1 MRTLHLVDADAEA
14 GHVVLETTDGQEKF
28 ELPIDQALL
37 AALTDAPPDPA
48 PPVRRVTTS
57 SESRITPREIQ
68 MKVRGGDSPEA
79 IAEAYGADPDW
90 VLRFAGPVVAE
101 RLRMADEGRR
111 AKARRSTTEGQT
123 VVFGEAVDERFAQHG
138 IDPHSVRWDSHRRE
152 DGQWVLTAHWVGG
165 QADRRADW
173 TFHLAGRTV
182 APMDDTAAD
191 LLSDRPIRA
200 IHAPGPGDLDTTS
213 PNLTLAPPLA
223 PGLVAFPAMPDALT
237 GQLPAN
243 EEVFDQA
250 QFEKPQFDPSAE
262 TAQFER
268 GALDQALEQ
277 ALEQTFDQTAFDNA
291 AFEEPHLPLHVP
303 DVPKQRERKVTDLG
317 VARRDDESDD
327 DKAAR
332 ASIPSWDDILL
343 GVRRKRD

>member
-1 MRTLHLVDADAEA
+1 MRTLHLVESDAEA

-28 ELPIDQALL
+28 ELPIDQALR
-37 AALTDAPPDPA
+37 AALTDAPADPA
-48 PPVRRVTTS
+48 PPTPRVTKP
-57 SESRITPREIQ
+57 SEPKITPREIQ

-138 IDPHSVRWDSHRRE
+138 IDPHSVRWDAHRRE
-152 DGQWVLTAHWVGG
+152 DGQWVLSAHWVGG

-173 TFHLAGRTV
+173 SFHLSGRTV

-200 IHAPGPGDLDTTS
+200 ILAPEPSDLETTS

-223 PGLVAFPAMPDALT
+223 PGLVAFPAMSDALT

-250 QFEKPQFDPSAE
+250 QFDPTAE

-268 GALDQALEQ
+268 GALDR
-277 ALEQTFDQTAFDNA
+277 ALEQTFDQAAFDRS

-303 DVPKQRERKVTDLG
+303 DAPKHRERKVTDLG
-317 VARRDDESDD
+317 VTRRDDESDD

>member
-14 GHVVLETTDGQEKF
+14 GHVVLQTTDGQEKF
-28 ELPIDQALL
+28 ELPIDQALR
-37 AALTDAPPDPA
+37 AALTDAPADPA
-48 PPVRRVTTS
+48 PPAQRVTTS
-57 SESRITPREIQ
+57 SEPRITPREIQ
-68 MKVRGGDSPEA
+68 MKVRSGDSPET

-90 VLRFAGPVVAE
+90 VQRFAGPVVAE

-138 IDPHSVRWDSHRRE
+138 IDPHSVRWDAHRRE
-152 DGQWVLTAHWVGG
+152 DGQWVLTAYWVGG

-173 TFHLAGRTV
+173 TFHLSSRSV

-200 IHAPGPGDLDTTS
+200 IHAPEPSELETTS
-213 PNLTLAPPLA
+213 PNLTLAPPL
-223 PGLVAFPAMPDALT
+223 T
-237 GQLPAN
+237 H

-250 QFEKPQFDPSAE
+250 QFDRTRFDPAAD
-262 TAQFER
+262 TAQFDR
-268 GALDQALEQ
+268 GALDQALGQ
-277 ALEQTFDQTAFDNA
+277 ALEPTFDQA

-303 DVPKQRERKVTDLG
+303 DVPNQRERKVTDLG
-317 VARRDDESDD
+317 VARRDDESDE

>member
-1 MRTLHLVDADAEA
+1 
-14 GHVVLETTDGQEKF
+14 
-28 ELPIDQALL
+28 
-37 AALTDAPPDPA
+37 
-48 PPVRRVTTS
+48 
-57 SESRITPREIQ
+57 

-101 RLRMADEGRR
+101 RSRMADEARR

-138 IDPHSVRWDSHRRE
+138 IDPQSVRWDSHRRE
-152 DGQWVLTAHWVGG
+152 DGQWVLSAHWVGG

-173 TFHLAGRTV
+173 TFHLSGRTV
-182 APMDDTAAD
+182 APLDDTAAD

-200 IHAPGPGDLDTTS
+200 ILAPEPSDLETTS

-223 PGLVAFPAMPDALT
+223 PGLVAFPDALT
-237 GQLPAN
+237 GPLPAN

-250 QFEKPQFDPSAE
+250 QFDAAAE

-277 ALEQTFDQTAFDNA
+277 TFDQAAFDQAAFDQA

-303 DVPKQRERKVTDLG
+303 DLPKHRERKVTDLG

>member
-1 MRTLHLVDADAEA
+1 MRTLHLVDADTGA
-14 GHVVLETTDGQEKF
+14 GHVVLETADGQEKF
-28 ELPIDQALL
+28 ELPIDQALRD
-37 AALTDAPPDPA
+37 ALTDAPAPSPA
-48 PPVRRVTTS
+48 KPRAATS
-57 SESRITPREIQ
+57 SAPQITPREIQ
-68 MKVRGGDSPEA
+68 MKVRSGDSPEA

-90 VLRFAGPVVAE
+90 VLRFAGPVLAE
-101 RLRMADEGRR
+101 RARIADEGRR

-123 VVFGEAVDERFAQHG
+123 VVFGEAVDARFAQHG
-138 IDPHSVRWDSHRRE
+138 IDPQGVRWDAHRRD
-152 DGQWVLTAHWVGG
+152 DGQWVLSAHWVGG

-173 TFHLAGRTV
+173 SFHLSGRTV

-200 IHAPGPGDLDTTS
+200 IQPPSDLEATS

-223 PGLVAFPAMPDALT
+223 AGVVAFPVLPDAHT
-237 GQLPAN
+237 GPLPVG

-250 QFEKPQFDPSAE
+250 AFDRAATDEPVPADLDRASFDQARFD
-262 TAQFER
+262 Q
-268 GALDQALEQ
+268 GALDKLVSEQ
-277 ALEQTFDQTAFDNA
+277 AP
-291 AFEEPHLPLHVP
+291 FEEPHLPLHVP
-303 DVPKQRERKVTDLG
+303 DAPKHRERKITDLG
-317 VARRDDESDD
+317 AGRREDDSDD

>member
-28 ELPIDQALL
+28 ELPIDQALR
-37 AALTDAPPDPA
+37 AALTTDVEAGPA
-48 PPVRRVTTS
+48 GPAKPTPRVATP
-57 SESRITPREIQ
+57 SEPRITPREIQ

-101 RLRMADEGRR
+101 RSRMADEARR

-152 DGQWVLTAHWVGG
+152 DGQWVLSAHWVGG

-173 TFHLAGRTV
+173 TFHLSGRTV
-182 APMDDTAAD
+182 APLDDTAAD

-200 IHAPGPGDLDTTS
+200 ILAPEPSDLETTS
-213 PNLTLAPPLA
+213 PNLALAPPLA
-223 PGLVAFPAMPDALT
+223 PGLVAFPALPDALT
-237 GQLPAN
+237 GPLPAG
-243 EEVFDQA
+243 EEVFDQDRV
-250 QFEKPQFDPSAE
+250 DPAAE
-262 TAQFER
+262 TAQLDLPAF
-268 GALDQALEQ
+268 DQA
-277 ALEQTFDQTAFDNA
+277 AFDRA

-303 DVPKQRERKVTDLG
+303 DIPKARERKVTDLG